1 MSKGRCYRSV
11 VVRSDATKTET
22 FLLLL
27 LFCLF
32 WGVFCS
38 FFENCTV
45 GLWGE
50 FTWKIVRLVAP
61 DQPTA
66 KASAFI
72 KVLRL
77 PDSHLMKCIW
87 LAGP

>member
-32 WGVFCS
+32 WVFFAVSLRIAQLDFGV
-38 FFENCTV
+38 NLL
-45 GLWGE
+45 G
-50 FTWKIVRLVAP
+50 RL
-61 DQPTA
+61 
-66 KASAFI
+66 
-72 KVLRL
+72 
-77 PDSHLMKCIW
+77 
-87 LAGP
+87 

>member
-1 MSKGRCYRSV
+1 M
-11 VVRSDATKTET
+11 VRSDATKTET

-27 LFCLF
+27 FCLF
-32 WGVFCS
+32 WFCFLFFCS

-50 FTWKIVRLVAP
+50 FTWKIVRLIAP
-61 DQPTA
+61 DQPTD

-77 PDSHLMKCIW
+77 PDSHLMKYIW